1 MNTTDTLT
9 TFFRHNLWAN
19 ERLIELC
26 AGLSDEQL
34 DATLVGTF
42 GSIRATLQ
50 HIVAAERSYFSRIS
64 TGRPYRHPADAPP
77 LTLAE
82 MAEWARASG
91 AGLVEWAPKVQPG
104 DVVEI
109 DWDGVLRDVPKAIL
123 LTQAINHAT
132 EHRAQVMA
140 ILTHLGIEPP
150 ELSGWEYF
158 DVLAQ
163 PGGSA

>member
-1 MNTTDTLT
+1 MNPADTLT
-9 TFFRHNLWAN
+9 TLFSHHLWAN

-26 AGLSDEQL
+26 TRLSDGQL
-34 DATLVGTF
+34 DATLLGTF
-42 GSIRATLQ
+42 GSIRDTLQ
-50 HIVAAERSYFSRIS
+50 HIVAAERSYLSRIS

-82 MAEWARASG
+82 MLAWTAASG
-91 AGLVEWAPKVQPG
+91 ASLIQWAPQVQPG
-104 DVVEI
+104 DMVQI
-109 DWDGVLRDVPKAIL
+109 DWDGVLRDVPKTIL

-150 ELSGWEYF
+150 ELDSWAYF
-158 DVLAQ
+158 DAMAQ
-163 PGGSA
+163 ATGA